1 MYFATIFLQDQED
14 LGEVIL
20 LIKRGNCTF
29 DQKVMNVNSVK
40 NIAGIIVFNDKPDEE
55 LKTIFVSN
63 ASVPIVFIK
72 SHQGQKFSSLL
83 DDVGDVIEV
92 SISAHSSCDTGD
104 DDLTNCINFSVSGD
118 KESSRSDLIS
128 HWDIVCISVAL
139 FLLTSF
145 SLVCF
150 LFYYL
155 RKLRRVAK
163 VKKMNEK
170 TV

>member
-1 MYFATIFLQDQED
+1 M
-14 LGEVIL
+14 L
-20 LIKRGNCTF
+20 LKRGNCTF
-29 DQKVMNVNSVK
+29 DQKVMNLNSVK
-40 NIAGIIVFNDKPDEE
+40 NIAGIIVFNDRPDEE

-72 SHQGQKFSSLL
+72 SHHGQKFSSLL
-83 DDVGDVIEV
+83 DDVANVIEV
-92 SISAHSSCDTGD
+92 FISAHSSCDTSD
-104 DDLTNCINFSVSGD
+104 DEMTNCINFSVSGD
-118 KESSRSDLIS
+118 KENSSSRSDLIS

-163 VKKMNEK
+163 VKMTLKDLFKENQILPPSK
-170 TV
+170 SHRTF